1 MSDSCFK
8 FMLAC
13 YLNYLNYNHLVDCY
27 VITIIIIFFDVSLVQ
42 GYFCYVE
49 VVLIKNVFLFIIII
63 IIIIVIIII
72 LVVGTCSN

>member
-1 MSDSCFK
+1 
-8 FMLAC
+8 MLAC

-72 LVVGTCSN
+72 LVVGTCSNWRKSN